1 MSVDLETQKAL
12 RARFTTTGAL
22 IALVPASSI
31 LDTNQRPAPVPSI
44 IMGESQ
50 VVDEGTSLKRQH
62 SRVYHTLHVWTREA
76 SLEGVKAICGEIRRA
91 VNFGTRLVMADPYH
105 CADLRVSSI
114 RTIRDPDGEHS
125 HGVVTVE
132 ALISEVLS

>member
-1 MSVDLETQKAL
+1 MSVDLESQKAL
-12 RARFTTTGAL
+12 RARFTTTAAIL
-22 IALVPASSI
+22 ALVPASNI
-31 LDTNQRPAPVPSI
+31 LDTNQRPAPIPSI

-50 VVDEGTSLKRQH
+50 TVDEGTSLQRTH
-62 SRVYHTLHVWTREA
+62 SRVFHTIHVWKREP

-91 VNFGTRLVMADPYH
+91 VNFGPRLAMADPYH

-114 RTIRDPDGEHS
+114 RTMRDPDGEHS

-132 ALISEVLS
+132 ALISEALA

>member
-1 MSVDLETQKAL
+1 MSVDLESQKAL
-12 RARFTTTGAL
+12 RARFTTTAA
-22 IALVPASSI
+22 ITSLVPASSI

-76 SLEGVKAICGEIRRA
+76 SLEGVKAICSEIRRA
-91 VNFGTRLVMADPYH
+91 VQFGPRLVMADPYH
-105 CADLRVSSI
+105 CADLRVSQV
-114 RTIRDPDGEHS
+114 RTLRDPDGEHS
-125 HGVVTVE
+125 HGIVTVE
-132 ALISEVLS
+132 ALISEALT